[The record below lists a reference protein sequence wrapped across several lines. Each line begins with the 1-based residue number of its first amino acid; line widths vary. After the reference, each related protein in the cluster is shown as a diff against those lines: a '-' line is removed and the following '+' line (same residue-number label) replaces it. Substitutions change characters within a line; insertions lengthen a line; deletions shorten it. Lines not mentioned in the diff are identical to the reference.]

1 MSTKSTLLETLMWS
15 YPHFPSA
22 SAPGIKPQTKSSFY
36 STIRERTDIISETQC
51 SDDLNLRNE
60 DVMAHFG
67 IR

>member
-22 SAPGIKPQTKSSFY
+22 SALGIKPQTKSSFY